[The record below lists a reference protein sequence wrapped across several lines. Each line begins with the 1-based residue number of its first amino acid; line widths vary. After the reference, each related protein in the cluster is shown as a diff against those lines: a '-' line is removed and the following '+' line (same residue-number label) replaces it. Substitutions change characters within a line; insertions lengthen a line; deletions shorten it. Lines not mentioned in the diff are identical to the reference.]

1 MFDNLNEN
9 NNEKKIFISQL
20 NFSPK
25 CKESI
30 ISKDEENKIDNIK
43 QNELEKQNSINSNNQ
58 YNNINNTLK
67 ILTPKKQTNNT
78 NLKTQSISSDSIDTS
93 KLDFL
98 YNFLEKENSLEDEHM
113 TMELFNIIKIDE
125 FICTMLVIL
134 SIISSL
140 IYYETRNCLKSCE
153 EKKDTKNDTM
163 NLSLLV
169 CSISNLLFI
178 FALIPKYIHY
188 FKLYICAKYI
198 CYINKF
204 YETDLIYYLII
215 EIILAIFHPN
225 SLLKNKYVTC
235 KKSWNIINVDYYV
248 NDFLIVINVIRAFYL
263 IEIYIFCS
271 NFYNARSDRVCK
283 LMAKHL
289 NFFFAFKCLLIK
301 NTITTLTTVTIILIF
316 IFSYSLKIIE
326 SPISIKNNDSI
337 NNYNSFMNCFWN
349 VFVTITTVGYGDYY
363 PIDFLGRFITFFI
376 ALSGN
381 LLVALIIFSFQNKT
395 ELSIDEKNALNFIQ
409 RLEQKDNIKRL
420 AASYFKSNFNF
431 VIMKRKLIR
440 DELDVNKKNKKKII
454 ELAKDS
460 FEKRKKFKEALHT
473 YHVSFKME
481 EDVDKV
487 KKKISK
493 LDENLDNMN
502 KNISNIKNKIKNL
515 IENIGKTFDQKEF
528 E

>member
-1 MFDNLNEN
+1 MIDNLNEN
-9 NNEKKIFISQL
+9 NNEKKIFISHL
-20 NFSPK
+20 NNSSNLK
-25 CKESI
+25 DS
-30 ISKDEENKIDNIK
+30 SDLNDEENNVDQKESEN
-43 QNELEKQNSINSNNQ
+43 QNNLISNNK
-58 YNNINNTLK
+58 YNNNINNTINK
-67 ILTPKKQTNNT
+67 SISKKQTNNS
-78 NLKTQSISSDSIDTS
+78 NINTQTISSDSIDTS
-93 KLDFL
+93 KLEFL
-98 YNFLEKENSLEDEHM
+98 YNFLEKENALEDEHM

-125 FICTMLVIL
+125 FVCTLFIIL
-134 SIISSL
+134 SISSSL
-140 IYYETRNCLKSCE
+140 IYYETRNCSKSCE
-153 EKKDTKNDTM
+153 KNKDIRDDIM
-163 NLSLLV
+163 DLCLLL
-169 CSISNLLFI
+169 CSISNILFI

-198 CYINKF
+198 CYISKF

-215 EIILAIFHPN
+215 EIILAVLHPN
-225 SLLKNKYVTC
+225 FLLKNKFVTC
-235 KKSWNIINVDYYV
+235 KKSWNIINVDYYA
-248 NDFLIVINVIRAFYL
+248 NDFLIVINILRVFYL
-263 IEIYIFCS
+263 IMIYIICS

-283 LMAKHL
+283 LMGKHL
-289 NFFFAFKCLLIK
+289 NCFFAFKCLLIK
-301 NTITTLTTVTIILIF
+301 NTITTLITVTIILVF

-326 SPISIKNNDSI
+326 SPISTQNNDNI

-363 PIDFLGRFITFFI
+363 PIDFLGRIITFFI
-376 ALSGN
+376 ALWGN

-395 ELSIDEKNALNFIQ
+395 ELSVDEKNALNFIQ

-440 DELDVNKKNKKKII
+440 DELDVTKKNKKKII

-493 LDENLDNMN
+493 LDDNLDNMN
-502 KNISNIKNKIKNL
+502 KNISNITNNIKNL